1 MARAAIATKPA
12 RLANTAPE
20 PVVARVRKTLAPPPA
35 PIEEAEEELGDTF
48 PALMDAAVS
57 HNKAFKPPHAQEDHQ
72 IFLKRLASTI
82 AQLTDADFEALPED
96 AQKWH
101 GDAVDRINDA
111 TPLPEVPGMAAHLAA
126 AVPVKPAKAP
136 KAAAPVAEVKRTRKV
151 APAPAP
157 EPEEEE
163 VDEDAEDDFDVEA
176 EDVDEEPEPVVE
188 VKKKRELPQAL
199 RDRQQGQRD
208 ARDARKA
215 ETLAAAAKL
224 PAKAAKV
231 AKPAPAPVVKTV
243 KGVELIRRA
252 VLDNPDVTKEEIL
265 EQLDEAGL
273 TDTQATTVAVTMSGV
288 LACINYLKANDRW
301 VDPEEG

>member
-35 PIEEAEEELGDTF
+35 PIEVAETELDDTY
-48 PALMDAAVS
+48 PALMDAARS
-57 HNKAFKPPHAQEDHQ
+57 HNQAFKPPHAQEDRQ
-72 IFLKRLASTI
+72 IFLKRLASTV
-82 AQLTDADFEALPED
+82 AQLTDADFEALPEE

-101 GDAVDRINDA
+101 GDAVDHINDA
-111 TPLPEVPGMAAHLAA
+111 TPLPPVPGMDEHLAA
-126 AVPVKPAKAP
+126 ATPVKPAKAP

-157 EPEEEE
+157 EPEDDA
-163 VDEDAEDDFDVEA
+163 DEDADPEAEDDFDVEA

-199 RDRQQGQRD
+199 RDRQQAQRD
-208 ARDARKA
+208 AKA
-215 ETLAAAAKL
+215 ATLAAASKL